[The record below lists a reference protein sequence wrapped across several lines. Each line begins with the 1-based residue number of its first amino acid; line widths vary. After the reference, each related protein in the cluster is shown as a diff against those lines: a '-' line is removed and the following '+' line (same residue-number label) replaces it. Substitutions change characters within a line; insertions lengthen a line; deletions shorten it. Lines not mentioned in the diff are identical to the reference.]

1 MPFAYNKKFVTNARL
16 LRSNMTEEEKQA
28 WLEAGTIADQI
39 WEAKKRGEYPQTVK
53 ESLLEYESKERINRW

>member
-1 MPFAYNKKFVTNARL
+1 
-16 LRSNMTEEEKQA
+16 MTEEEKQA

-53 ESLLEYESKERINRW
+53 ESLLEYENKERINRW